1 MERHDIHVVFAVD
14 DNYATAA
21 TVVARSI
28 RAGLRD
34 ADRGIVFHVIDS
46 GLTPESTD
54 RLQESLCALGT
65 ALVHTVPD
73 RLEMAVPRKHWTAA
87 TLHRLHIAEVIPAD
101 VDRVI
106 YLDVDTIVLDDLAE
120 LYDIDLAGRPIG
132 AVINE
137 VAPARLLTLDGTT
150 ASLSQTGAKPPG
162 YFNAGVLVI
171 DMLQWRAE
179 DITARSLHIYRT
191 YGKDIPTLDQ
201 DILNHLFAERW
212 LPVPSKWNKLIEH
225 PVHGRFGQGR
235 MEYLTRREGIIHY
248 IGGDKP
254 WSDDFPDNAL
264 RQVYRSFSAV
274 PV

>member
-1 MERHDIHVVFAVD
+1 MGQQDIHVVFAVD

-28 RAGLRD
+28 RDGLRD
-34 ADRGIVFHVIDS
+34 RTRGLVFHVIDS
-46 GLTPESTD
+46 GLGEGST
-54 RLQESLCALGT
+54 RMLGD
-65 ALVHTVPD
+65 AGDVRIHEVPD

-87 TLHRLHIAEVIPAD
+87 TLHRLHIGEIVPED
-101 VDRVI
+101 VHRVI

-120 LYDIDLAGRPIG
+120 LYDTDLGGAPIG

-137 VAPARLLTLDGTT
+137 VAPARLLTLGTT
-150 ASLSQTGAKPPG
+150 RASLSQTGAKAPG
-162 YFNAGVLVI
+162 YVNAGVLLI
-171 DMLQWRAE
+171 DMDQWRAE
-179 DITARSLHIYRT
+179 GITPRAVHIYRT

-212 LPVPSKWNKLIEH
+212 APIPSKWNKFIEH

-248 IGGDKP
+248 IGADKP
-254 WSDDFPDNAL
+254 WSDEFPDNPL
-264 RQVYRSFSAV
+264 RRIYREFTTV
-274 PV
+274 PA